1 MAGRRKKHEKRRVRK
16 QALLVLFLTV
26 GLTVTTPLTPTL
38 DASLASVAAATAPSA
53 SQTETRAQPKAW
65 ADFVDGS
72 FGSAALDV
80 ETEPKTGFRMDLENG
95 REVPAEEGDETDSKS
110 EPGVTGESISVEDSY
125 FADAAFVGDS
135 RTEGFELYSGL
146 KNGTYFCA
154 VGATVQTVMDKK
166 TQEGPSGPETI
177 IDALSRG
184 SFQKIYIMLG
194 INELGWYRTEEFT
207 EQYAQVITRIRED
220 HPDATI
226 AIQSLPPVS
235 AKQDAKRSYVKNE
248 RIVLYNGLLEE
259 LAAAEGCM
267 FLDVASAVT
276 DENGTLPTELTTDGV
291 HLNTA
296 GCKKWLEY
304 LRIHPV

>member
-1 MAGRRKKHEKRRVRK
+1 MAGRRKKREKKRVRK
-16 QALLVLFLTV
+16 GVLLVLFLTV

-38 DASLASVAAATAPSA
+38 DASLASVAAAA
-53 SQTETRAQPKAW
+53 SPVVPQTEAQAQPKAW
-65 ADFVDGS
+65 ADFLDGPLGPAVPS
-72 FGSAALDV
+72 G
-80 ETEPKTGFRMDLENG
+80 ETESGTGFEADFEEG
-95 REVPAEEGDETDSKS
+95 WEPSAEEGEETDSLP
-110 EPGVTGESISVEDSY
+110 EPGADEESVSVEDSY

-135 RTEGFELYSGL
+135 RTEGFQLYSGL
-146 KNGTYFCA
+146 AEGTYFCA
-154 VGATVQTVMDKK
+154 VGATVQTVMDKE
-166 TQEGPSGPETI
+166 TQEGSSGTETI
-177 IDALSRG
+177 LDALSRE
-184 SFQKIYIMLG
+184 SFGKIYIMLG

-207 EQYAQVITRIRED
+207 EQYAKVIARIRED
-220 HPDATI
+220 HPEAAI

-248 RIVLYNGLLEE
+248 RIVLFNGLLKE
-259 LAAAEGCM
+259 LAAEERCV

-304 LRIHPV
+304 LREHPV